1 MKALIVDDEKG
12 LRRVLSIFLSDLGLK
27 VATAASLKEGFEAI
41 DREVYHL
48 CLLDMRLPD
57 GEGTELLK
65 AMNQRNLPT
74 VVIVI
79 TAFGSI
85 ESAVNS
91 MHLGAW
97 DYLTK
102 PLDMENLEMVI
113 QRALKQ
119 ARLHQEN
126 LELQRR
132 LQEIQEQSGMV
143 CASMKMRKV
152 MEMVQQV
159 APTNLAVLITGESG
173 TGKELIAQEIHRRSG
188 RKGELVAINCASIP
202 HDLLEAE
209 LFGYRKGAFTGAG
222 ADRRGLIEEAHNGT
236 LFLDEIG
243 DMPLELQAKILRF
256 LETGGFKRLGE
267 TKERKVKTRT
277 VTATNQPLEKLLR
290 EGKFREDLYY
300 RIKGIEVHLP
310 PLRERK
316 EEIPLLTER
325 FVSEFSLHYGKT
337 KPLIT
342 KDFINAI
349 MRYEFPGNV
358 RELRNLVE
366 RAVVLTPEGEPLL
379 PEVLPDEIF
388 KKSAPASGVPD
399 LPLPPGGLNNLLE
412 AQERELILKALKE
425 ANGVKT
431 RAAELLGISFRSFR
445 YRMQKLGIRT
455 EE

>member
-1 MKALIVDDEKG
+1 M
-12 LRRVLSIFLSDLGLK
+12 
-27 VATAASLKEGFEAI
+27 
-41 DREVYHL
+41 
-48 CLLDMRLPD
+48 
-57 GEGTELLK
+57 
-65 AMNQRNLPT
+65 
-74 VVIVI
+74 
-79 TAFGSI
+79 
-85 ESAVNS
+85 
-91 MHLGAW
+91 
-97 DYLTK
+97 
-102 PLDMENLEMVI
+102 
-113 QRALKQ
+113 
-119 ARLHQEN
+119 
-126 LELQRR
+126 
-132 LQEIQEQSGMV
+132 
-143 CASMKMRKV
+143 
-152 MEMVQQV
+152 
-159 APTNLAVLITGESG
+159 
-173 TGKELIAQEIHRRSG
+173 
-188 RKGELVAINCASIP
+188 
-202 HDLLEAE
+202 
-209 LFGYRKGAFTGAG
+209 
-222 ADRRGLIEEAHNGT
+222 
-236 LFLDEIG
+236 
-243 DMPLELQAKILRF
+243 
-256 LETGGFKRLGE
+256 
-267 TKERKVKTRT
+267 
-277 VTATNQPLEKLLR
+277 
-290 EGKFREDLYY
+290 
-300 RIKGIEVHLP
+300 HLP